1 MMLSIL
7 GLGPSEIL
15 LILLFVVILLVGP
28 KKIPEFFRAIGQSVG
43 EFKKGVKESKEDEE
57 APKPKKKAKKK
68 SKKN

>member
-1 MMLSIL
+1 MLSIL

-43 EFKKGVKESKEDEE
+43 EFKAGVKESKEEE
-57 APKPKKKAKKK
+57 EKAKKKTTKKKKK
-68 SKKN
+68 SKKK

>member
-28 KKIPEFFRAIGQSVG
+28 KKIPEFFKAIGQSVG
-43 EFKKGVKESKEDEE
+43 EFKKGVKESTEEE
-57 APKPKKKAKKK
+57 APKPKKKKTSKKRKKK
-68 SKKN
+68 